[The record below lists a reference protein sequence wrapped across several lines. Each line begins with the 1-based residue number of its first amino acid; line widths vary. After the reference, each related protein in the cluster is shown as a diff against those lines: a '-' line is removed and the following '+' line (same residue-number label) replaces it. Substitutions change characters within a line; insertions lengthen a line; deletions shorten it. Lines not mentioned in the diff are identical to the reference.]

1 MPQMLTLS
9 NGRPETIL
17 SPKDFEDL
25 IDKHKLKNVNGR
37 VNALLRT
44 GKDFVKNNL
53 SVSAAQHIIDTG
65 KLVESD
71 NPDYPIC
78 IDNQWYFEGVEVKK
92 TAKKAQLSSMY
103 GEMKEGK

>member
-1 MPQMLTLS
+1 MY
-9 NGRPETIL
+9 
-17 SPKDFEDL
+17 
-25 IDKHKLKNVNGR
+25 KLKNVNGR

-71 NPDYPIC
+71 
-78 IDNQWYFEGVEVKK
+78 
-92 TAKKAQLSSMY
+92 TTRTTLSVLITS
-103 GEMKEGK
+103 GISRVSRSKRQRRKPS

>member
-1 MPQMLTLS
+1 MY
-9 NGRPETIL
+9 
-17 SPKDFEDL
+17 
-25 IDKHKLKNVNGR
+25 KLKNVNGR

-78 IDNQWYFEGVEVKK
+78 IDITSGISRVSRSKRQRRKP
-92 TAKKAQLSSMY
+92 S
-103 GEMKEGK
+103 

>member
-1 MPQMLTLS
+1 MY
-9 NGRPETIL
+9 
-17 SPKDFEDL
+17 
-25 IDKHKLKNVNGR
+25 KLKNVNGR

-71 NPDYPIC
+71 NPDYISALITSGISRVLRSRRQQRKP
-78 IDNQWYFEGVEVKK
+78 
-92 TAKKAQLSSMY
+92 S
-103 GEMKEGK
+103 